1 MTTTTTATRTRRT
14 GTGNAE
20 LVLLPGGVGT
30 PAPGRA
36 GTGPEPWITVNVRPT
51 GSFGRDDVGRLRTLL
66 DAVAAC
72 ASIVVLDLRSA
83 RLRSP
88 HAAEVID
95 EAGAALEARGGCL
108 LCVGADADAR
118 ARLAGCRHAV
128 VAAPEASPSEPA

>member
-14 GTGNAE
+14 ATGNAE
-20 LVLLPGGVGT
+20 LVLLPGGTAT
-30 PAPGRA
+30 PAPTRDA
-36 GTGPEPWITVNVRPT
+36 GPEPWITVNVRPT

-66 DAVAAC
+66 EAVAAC

-128 VAAPEASPSEPA
+128 VAAPEASPTEPA